1 MLGNAGVARG
11 VNLNMLREGA
21 FSVSW
26 FVWFFT
32 FPIQESMF
40 EGEFA
45 SLVTPLRLLSLAVI
59 VVCEAT
65 RARTYR
71 PRSWVQ
77 VALLALLAVSAL
89 RADNTI
95 LLQGAILVFCSRNY
109 DARHLLST
117 AASALL
123 LSTIVVVSTSACGL
137 IESGDWMASDGRGL
151 RRSFGFVYPSRLP
164 NYYLSFVLIL
174 MLTRRRLHGIALMI
188 LGTVACFLLIT
199 TGSRNP
205 FLFTIVSLLLYPLIG
220 SNRMA
225 MHIKKHRLAISLL
238 PVACVVGLFALTIA
252 YDPSKPWME
261 FFDRLLSGR
270 LHLSQTAINNNA
282 ITLFGSPA
290 FGQIAFANAKTG
302 YFDSSIFRLIYFFGL
317 IPAIIFVCTLV
328 KMFLRCAS
336 NGESR
341 LLFVAVIALFHGL
354 VEGQLIL
361 LQYSPFLIG
370 MSRPDTPFME
380 ASDGERRSGKSR
392 LIVAQTPFQMLAAA
406 AFLEKCPDGA
416 RNDLLILNKYDE
428 LRLYLPV
435 LKQVSRLYIARQDKP
450 YPSKPLFWLIVRE
463 LLFPTSCKREL
474 EHSCPEVC
482 KAEKYDELVFSSA
495 TPLIH
500 NLRKYVCEQDVR
512 AQLIDDG
519 MGSHAGSLYASI
531 SFMDDIVAKEAWNQG
546 NISKL
551 KYLIKRALSVWT
563 DARLKFG
570 VETLWL
576 FNPGKHERE
585 RYSDQ
590 VVIRTLELPTCQ
602 LPGDA
607 SAKMEESI
615 QGYEGKRI
623 VVLLGPSD
631 QPEYVNKA
639 EATIL
644 SMLKGEDI
652 VIRCHPRSDASDDN
666 GSGGTYID
674 RGVEPWEVMLAHHLI
689 EGDVLLIGFF
699 STAQWMPKLLMD
711 LEPSLMF
718 LSEMTGIKGSVSSI
732 NREMIEEIR
741 ESYRDKRKIH
751 LPSNWG
757 DVENILKSFKKK
769 KGAE

>member
-1 MLGNAGVARG
+1 MLSNDEVARG
-11 VNLNMLREGA
+11 VNLNMLRESA

-40 EGEFA
+40 EGKIA
-45 SLVTPLRLLSLAVI
+45 SLVIPLRLLSLAVI
-59 VVCEAT
+59 IVCEAT
-65 RARTYR
+65 RVRAYR
-71 PRSWVQ
+71 RCSWAQ

-109 DARHLLST
+109 DVRHLLST

-123 LSTIVVVSTSACGL
+123 LSAVVVIGTSACGF

-164 NYYLSFVLIL
+164 NYYLTFVLIL
-174 MLTRRRLHGIALMI
+174 MLTRRKLGGITLML
-188 LGTVACFLLIT
+188 LGAVACLLLIA

-205 FLFTIVSLLLYPLIG
+205 FLFTIIPLLLYPLIS

-238 PVACVVGLFALTIA
+238 PVVCVVGLFVLTIA
-252 YDPSKPWME
+252 YDPGKPWME
-261 FFDRLLSGR
+261 FLDRLLSGR
-270 LHLSQTAINNNA
+270 LHLSQTAIANNA
-282 ITLFGSPA
+282 ITLFGSSE
-290 FGQIAFANAKTG
+290 FGQIAFANVKTG

-317 IPAIIFVCTLV
+317 IPAIIFICTLI
-328 KMFLRCAS
+328 KMLLRCAS

-370 MSRPDTPFME
+370 MSRSVAPLVE
-380 ASDGERRSGKSR
+380 ASDDGGRSNKSR

-416 RNDLLILNKYDE
+416 RNDLLILDKYDE
-428 LRLYLPV
+428 LRLYIPE
-435 LKQVSRLYIARQDKP
+435 LKQISRLHIARQDKP
-450 YPSKPLFWLIVRE
+450 YPSKPLFWLIARE
-463 LLFPTSCKREL
+463 LLFPTSCKRVL
-474 EHSCPEVC
+474 EYSCPEVC
-482 KAEKYDELVFSSA
+482 KADKYDELVFSSA
-495 TPLIH
+495 TPLVH
-500 NLRKYVCEQDVR
+500 NLRKYACRQGVR
-512 AQLIDDG
+512 TQLIDDG

-546 NISKL
+546 NKSKL
-551 KYLIKRALSVWT
+551 KYLIKRALGVWT

-570 VETLWL
+570 VEALWL

-585 RYSDQ
+585 RYSDK
-590 VVIRTLELPTCQ
+590 VVIRTLELPACQ
-602 LPGDA
+602 LPADA
-607 SAKMEESI
+607 SAKMEESL

-623 VVLLGPSD
+623 IVLLGPND

-652 VIRCHPRSDASDDN
+652 VIRCHPRSEVLDDS

-674 RGVEPWEVMLAHHLI
+674 RGVEPWEVMLTHHLI

-757 DVENILKSFKKK
+757 DVENILKCFKKK

>member
-1 MLGNAGVARG
+1 
-11 VNLNMLREGA
+11 
-21 FSVSW
+21 
-26 FVWFFT
+26 
-32 FPIQESMF
+32 MF

-65 RARTYR
+65 RVRTYR

-416 RNDLLILNKYDE
+416 RNDLLVLNKYDE

-652 VIRCHPRSDASDDN
+652 VIRCHPRSAALDDN